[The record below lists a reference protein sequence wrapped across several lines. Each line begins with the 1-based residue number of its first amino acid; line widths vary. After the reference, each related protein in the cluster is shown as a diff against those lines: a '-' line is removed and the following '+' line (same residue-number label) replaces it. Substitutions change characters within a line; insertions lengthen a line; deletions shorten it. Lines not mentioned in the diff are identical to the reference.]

1 MELESLTALE
11 SGLQEQYV
19 LGWPVV
25 EGQDTPMAVAYV
37 VMKRKGGFLL
47 AIPSGFL
54 DQEVLQHAASEEDIE
69 FGLHTKLAVPV
80 ARGEKE
86 ERDLEEDVEVL
97 VVDAKAEVAGCLRP
111 ASDAD
116 LILEDILGYVDD
128 LAVQP
133 DPDALLR
140 FTKQWLEVQTDQR
153 IAFYSAAE
161 VSGEEE
167 EVVPVTPGP
176 GRKAPKEAKQKR
188 VTTATLVTQLSELS
202 KLLPDLANQVASL
215 KLSQDEMK
223 AQMGQ
228 PSVQLPPRAS
238 QLPVSGQLMD
248 FAAKVGIPPKV
259 KGAAPSSVPPLPVR
273 KTMKPGV
280 DTGLTPQEDAEE
292 HSPGGDALAR
302 AMLEQSR
309 ALSSLVAHMQQGD
322 PLLDA
327 ASSSA
332 GPSLGSK
339 GALGREKLQAEL
351 AARSGG
357 FYMSVLQNAI
367 RRMRPASRLPS
378 SLQEVPG
385 DFSMVSYL
393 ERFGGYGGSRDLGLV
408 QFNLAHMFDAALTSD
423 LDGMKEHLALLMV
436 AVEQAVQD
444 SNRWELAYQLCLLE
458 EPPTQIW
465 QGRGGSSHRVRAFA
479 PLCPQR
485 WATVALAYTK
495 EVDFIQTKRQEL
507 VRKNP
512 KDPPPPRD
520 PPVPK
525 RKPKF
530 PKQGSGQ
537 KEGEE

>member
-1 MELESLTALE
+1 
-11 SGLQEQYV
+11 
-19 LGWPVV
+19 
-25 EGQDTPMAVAYV
+25 
-37 VMKRKGGFLL
+37 
-47 AIPSGFL
+47 
-54 DQEVLQHAASEEDIE
+54 
-69 FGLHTKLAVPV
+69 
-80 ARGEKE
+80 
-86 ERDLEEDVEVL
+86 
-97 VVDAKAEVAGCLRP
+97 
-111 ASDAD
+111 
-116 LILEDILGYVDD
+116 
-128 LAVQP
+128 
-133 DPDALLR
+133 
-140 FTKQWLEVQTDQR
+140 
-153 IAFYSAAE
+153 
-161 VSGEEE
+161 
-167 EVVPVTPGP
+167 
-176 GRKAPKEAKQKR
+176 
-188 VTTATLVTQLSELS
+188 
-202 KLLPDLANQVASL
+202 
-215 KLSQDEMK
+215 
-223 AQMGQ
+223 
-228 PSVQLPPRAS
+228 
-238 QLPVSGQLMD
+238 
-248 FAAKVGIPPKV
+248 
-259 KGAAPSSVPPLPVR
+259 
-273 KTMKPGV
+273 MKPGV

-351 AARSGG
+351 ATRSGG